1 MQETIT
7 HIHETHTHSA
17 TFMQEPSPI
26 RPFIEHRCFDFF
38 GPSVGALL
46 APFWPSDITK
56 RCQEKSLLSKAD
68 RLAELGRSGQG
79 IKELSK
85 ERDDGESTNLSQED
99 PSVVE
104 SAASALFNRITRIA

>member
-1 MQETIT
+1 MRARTRYKQGTPQRQNCGSMLSETDIN
-7 HIHETHTHSA
+7 SR
-17 TFMQEPSPI
+17 Q
-26 RPFIEHRCFDFF
+26 C
-38 GPSVGALL
+38 SVA
-46 APFWPSDITK
+46 
-56 RCQEKSLLSKAD
+56 QSLLSKAD

-85 ERDDGESTNLSQED
+85 ERDDGESTSLSQED